1 MFLNYKMEII
11 ILPTPR
17 GSCGI
22 FHFCTD
28 MDEGEVFRKHLFEGK
43 CVTLKEKGIN
53 PLSHVHRFV

>member
-1 MFLNYKMEII
+1 MEII
-11 ILPTPR
+11 ILPTPH

-28 MDEGEVFRKHLFEGK
+28 MDEGEVFRKHLLEGK